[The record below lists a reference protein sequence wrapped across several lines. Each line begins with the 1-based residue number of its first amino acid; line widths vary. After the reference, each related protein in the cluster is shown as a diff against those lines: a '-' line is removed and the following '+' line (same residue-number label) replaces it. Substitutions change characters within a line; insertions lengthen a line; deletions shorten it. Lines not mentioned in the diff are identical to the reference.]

1 MTAASKL
8 MPASMSRFVCR
19 SVVTSPGTGATWVAG
34 VAWGDSI
41 FAGGVTT
48 NKFVACGLT
57 GSVPFATTVKFDPDG
72 LLVVIT
78 AGAGG
83 TDPMLVAANCT
94 V

>member
-1 MTAASKL
+1 MSAASKL
-8 MPASMSRFVCR
+8 MPETNSRCACR
-19 SVVTSPGTGATWVAG
+19 SVAASAGAAAALIAG

-41 FAGGVTT
+41 FAGGFTT
-48 NKFVACGLT
+48 NKLFACGLT
-57 GSVPFATTVKFDPDG
+57 GSVPFADAGIFDPDG

-83 TDPMLVAANCT
+83 NDPMLVAANCT